1 MPNPIKAMIPNQG
14 QQQAPDIY
22 EFLGSMKNSNQN
34 PQMIINQMIQNNPNL
49 QQCWQQA
56 QTMAGQNQDT
66 ITLAKQICQQKGLD
80 FDRIA
85 SIFGI
90 KR

>member
-1 MPNPIKAMIPNQG
+1 MPNPIKSMIPNQG

-22 EFLGSMKNSNQN
+22 EFLGAMKNSNQN

-56 QTMAGQNQDT
+56 QAMAGQNSET
-66 ITLAKQICQQKGLD
+66 MARQICQQKGLD
-80 FDRIA
+80 YDKIA
-85 SIFGI
+85 SIFGM